1 MPKSIDLRQGGHDV
15 RGLNYTF
22 RVVWKSKRAFAMTGP
37 SLVLGIEM
45 MDADHLR
52 IERLLGEIAT
62 ASDGD
67 IARLFTDLDAELSA
81 HFAREE
87 ELMKAKSFP
96 GLHCHVA
103 QHNNILDQLRR
114 GAQLTDAAA
123 LREHLVT
130 LVPQL
135 VQSHVFTLDR
145 MTAAFLKGEFDR
157 SVFDPLRL
165 PVEQR
170 AV

>member
-1 MPKSIDLRQGGHDV
+1 
-15 RGLNYTF
+15 
-22 RVVWKSKRAFAMTGP
+22 MTGP

-52 IERLLGEIAT
+52 IERLLDDIAA
-62 ASDGD
+62 ASDSD
-67 IARLFTDLDAELSA
+67 IVRLFANLDTELAA

-87 ELMKAKSFP
+87 ELMKAKGFP

-103 QHNNILDQLRR
+103 QHNTILDQLRR
-114 GAQLTDAAA
+114 GAQLTDTAG

-165 PVEQR
+165 PVEEQ

>member
-1 MPKSIDLRQGGHDV
+1 
-15 RGLNYTF
+15 
-22 RVVWKSKRAFAMTGP
+22 MTTP
-37 SLVLGIEM
+37 SLVLGIDM

-52 IERLLGEIAT
+52 IERLLGEIAA
-62 ASDGD
+62 ASAGD
-67 IARLFTDLDAELSA
+67 VERLFPDLDAEISA

-87 ELMKAKSFP
+87 ELMKARSFP

-103 QHNNILDQLRR
+103 QHNTILDQLRR
-114 GAQLTDAAA
+114 GAQSKDAAA

-145 MTAAFLKGEFDR
+145 MMAAFLKGEFDN

-165 PVEQR
+165 PIEQR